1 MKFLLPTIF
10 LAFLIIGLSFVSSYV
25 LSPREE
31 EKSVWGY
38 LGSNG
43 PAYWHQLNETYGTC
57 KGIKQQ
63 TPIDLKVEDFT
74 NSTKIE
80 LNVIKPTDLILLNN
94 GHTYQVQRSE
104 GTIEKPAL
112 HEDATLKVDGET
124 YYLYQYH
131 FHMPSE
137 HHIEGRDLLLEGHWV
152 FKTSS
157 EQDAKVA
164 VLGVFFDLGE
174 RDEPGLEPIVE
185 IIDKQ
190 PVEVNDHVNITISLS
205 EQIFKRVKTVY
216 SYDGSFTIPPCT
228 EGIRWFVS
236 SDVQSISPSQ
246 FKSLKYV
253 LKYNSRSTQKRLDG
267 GEPTS
272 HGPWKPNID

>member
-1 MKFLLPTIF
+1 
-10 LAFLIIGLSFVSSYV
+10 
-25 LSPREE
+25 PREE
-31 EKSVWGY
+31 EKSAWGY

-43 PAYWHQLNETYGTC
+43 PAYWYQLNETYGTC

-74 NSTKIE
+74 NSTQIE

-112 HEDATLKVDGET
+112 YEDATLKVDGET
-124 YYLYQYH
+124 YYLAQYH

-157 EQDAKVA
+157 EQDAKAA

-185 IIDKQ
+185 IIDKK

-216 SYDGSFTIPPCT
+216 SYIGSLTTPPCT
-228 EGIRWFVS
+228 EDIRWFVS

-253 LKYNSRSTQKRLDG
+253 LKYNSRFTQKRLDG

-272 HGPWKPNID
+272 H